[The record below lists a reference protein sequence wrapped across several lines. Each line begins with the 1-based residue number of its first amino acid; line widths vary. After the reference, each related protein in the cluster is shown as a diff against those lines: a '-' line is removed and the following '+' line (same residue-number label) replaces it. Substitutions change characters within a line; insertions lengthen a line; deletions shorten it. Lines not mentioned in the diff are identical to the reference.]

1 MTAAKVKA
9 TAAVVAA
16 SAAALGTTL
25 RIGRFVAPFATPR
38 TWFYATNYVRN
49 IGGFLNPQPYKDH
62 FIILDFITLAIFLLL
77 IKYGDDV
84 LTCLSCNPKRLVH
97 MPHIAFEVLLNYC
110 TKHLHQTGKV
120 NYLREEYGTPPS
132 PLEK

>member
-49 IGGFLNPQPYKDH
+49 IGGFINPQPFKDH

-84 LTCLSCNPKRLVH
+84 LVLVQSKTIQ
-97 MPHIAFEVLLNYC
+97 PHAPYNFGVLFNYC
-110 TKHLHQTGKV
+110 TK
-120 NYLREEYGTPPS
+120 
-132 PLEK
+132 LEK